1 MLTAAE
7 PPPAGGASV
16 TRPDLLRAAGRTYSW
31 QEVLAAAYF
40 CGEAAELHAEV
51 ADAIAVLRYAEEEGF
66 NLEEAGAADGENFR
80 LEHNLITGEEM
91 ERWLGHC
98 GIQLEEFESHFAAR
112 KILGRFSTRIGE
124 IRGDYAP
131 TAGEVVDAM
140 WGAAILSGSFEMFV
154 RSFARRVANRI
165 VAPASAEPGEIT
177 ASLRMGAP
185 LVPGAL
191 ATPGLLEELAAL
203 EALYAAAEREAAS
216 PERCAMELRERSY
229 QLCRIV
235 IAEAVFPS
243 LDQANEAYQAVTA
256 DGIGLDEVAARAGI
270 AVVETTLFADQTP
283 EGATALLSAFPGRV
297 LEPQQVESGF
307 LLQLL
312 RRRIEPDLADADVAA
327 RVRGQLLAA
336 HFDALVSER
345 IVREFDPWTV
355 P

>member
-40 CGEAAELHAEV
+40 CGGAAELHAEV
-51 ADAIAVLRYAEEEGF
+51 ADTIAVLRYAEEEGF
-66 NLEEAGAADGENFR
+66 NLEEAGSADGENFR

-229 QLCRIV
+229 QLSRIV

-283 EGATALLSAFPGRV
+283 EGATALLSGFPGRV

-336 HFDALVSER
+336 HFDALVSVHLVWR
-345 IVREFDPWTV
+345 FDPWTL